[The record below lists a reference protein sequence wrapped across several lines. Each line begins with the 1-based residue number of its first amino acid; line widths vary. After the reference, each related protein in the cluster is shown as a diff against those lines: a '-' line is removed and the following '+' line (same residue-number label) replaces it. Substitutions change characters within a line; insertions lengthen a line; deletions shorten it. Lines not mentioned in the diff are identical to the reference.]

1 MVSSDWTDEWR
12 DGYHPS
18 MELRQLEHFLVVA
31 EEGGNFTRAAA
42 LVHMSQSALSSS
54 IRSLERQL
62 SAELFERTTRRV
74 LLTDAGVALR
84 DHARRII
91 GEVAAA
97 RLAVESI
104 TGVDAGT
111 IDIGTVQTFTAI
123 DLPATMALFHR
134 HHPTVQMRLR
144 EATTTQ
150 LIEALVEGGELDLAF
165 VALDATPLHTSL
177 TEVARYDE
185 PLIAIAGPEHPISV
199 KRRVGL
205 GELAEHGFIDFEAGP
220 GLQTVVA
227 DLFSAAHVQ
236 REIPCRVGDMGR
248 LVDLVHHGLGVAVVP
263 APVAHAA
270 NGGVVAVPLDTTPA
284 GHSVSRAVV
293 EDRRTE

>member
-1 MVSSDWTDEWR
+1 
-12 DGYHPS
+12 

-31 EEGGNFTRAAA
+31 EEGNFTRAAA

-134 HHPTVQMRLR
+134 HHPMVQMRLR

-150 LIEALVEGGELDLAF
+150 LIEALVEGELDLAF

-185 PLIAIAGPEHPISV
+185 SLIAIAGPDHPISV

-227 DLFSAAHVQ
+227 DLFSGAHVQ
-236 REIPCRVGDMGR
+236 REITCRVGDMGR
-248 LVDLVHHGLGVAVVP
+248 LVDLVRHGLGVAVVP

-270 NGGVVAVPLDTTPA
+270 NGVVAVPLDTTPPA
-284 GHSVSRAVV
+284 TRSLALLSRTGGPSNPAAKRFLGLL
-293 EDRRTE
+293 DHPR